1 MLTPSFSTL
10 RLPPIGQRI
19 IPGNLNGI
27 LGSACKQAS
36 DNTQA
41 PYDLAL
47 MSGLV
52 AASISLQGLVDVIT
66 PTGVQSPVS
75 LMGFALAGSGE
86 RKTAIERLML
96 KGVRDWQ
103 ACQKQEYKEL
113 LAAWESDHLIW
124 QEKRR
129 HLVARFK
136 KARKDGG
143 RAEEELR
150 VWQQVEPLRPINPAF
165 IYEDTT
171 LAALLQGMT
180 EGEKN
185 AAMLSDEGGA
195 LLNGHAFRNL
205 APLNSLWGGADYSAD
220 RKSGESLEIVGGR
233 LTTALSLQPG
243 VLDEYLARKGEH
255 GRDIGFWAR
264 ALIFAPDS
272 KQGQRFEHGVT
283 RSVEELNAFSIRC
296 QALLDESKDAGGA
309 PRKTICFDESLKP
322 MWVALCNSIEMEIK
336 AGGRFEGLNDHA
348 SKLTENIARVAA
360 VLHCFEHDCDGS
372 IGQGSL
378 DWAISICMQ
387 CSDDFARI
395 FRVVPQE
402 LKDVQA
408 IGCWLVSFRNQG
420 RRYFKKNYILQY
432 GPTGTRSKARLN
444 AALAEMS
451 RRGMLN
457 FVVMGRT
464 TYVDMFPDLIH
475 DQAKFNF
482 DAFLAPPC

>member
-1 MLTPSFSTL
+1 MLTPSVSTL
-10 RLPPIGQRI
+10 PLPPIGQRVI
-19 IPGNLNGI
+19 SCKLDGI

-52 AASISLQGLVDVIT
+52 AASISLQALVDVIT
-66 PTGVQSPVS
+66 PTGVKSPVS
-75 LMGFALAGSGE
+75 LMGFALAESGE
-86 RKTAIERLML
+86 RKTAIEKLML
-96 KGVRDWQ
+96 KGIREWQ
-103 ACQKQEYKEL
+103 AGQKQHYKQL
-113 LAAWESDHLIW
+113 LADWESDHLIW
-124 QEKRR
+124 QERQR
-129 HLVARFK
+129 HLVAKFK
-136 KARKDGG
+136 KDKKGDG

-150 VWQQVEPLRPINPAF
+150 LWHQVEPIRPRNPVF

-195 LLNGHAFRNL
+195 LLNGYAFRNL

-233 LTTALSLQPG
+233 LTTALALQPG
-243 VLDEYLARKGEH
+243 VLGEYLARKGEH

-272 KQGQRFEHGVT
+272 KQGQRFEHGVS
-283 RSVEELNAFSIRC
+283 RSFDELSAFSTRC
-296 QALLDESKDAGGA
+296 QALLDESKGAGGE
-309 PRKTICFDESLKP
+309 PRKIICFDESLKP
-322 MWVALCNSIEMEIK
+322 VWVALCNSIETEIK

-360 VLHCFEHDCDGS
+360 VLHCFEHGCDGS
-372 IGQGSL
+372 IGQRSL
-378 DWAISICMQ
+378 DLAISICMQ

-432 GPTGTRSKARLN
+432 GPIGTRSKTRLN

-451 RRGMLN
+451 RRGLMN

-464 TYVDMFPDLIH
+464 TYVDMFPHLVYDH
-475 DQAKFNF
+475 AKFNY
-482 DAFLAPPC
+482 DAFLVPPC